1 MLIPAR
7 YRGARPVGITYLDI
21 EVGNPADTSTTLDV
35 EFMVD
40 SGAIYTVAPAIVL
53 DELGIKPISEE
64 TFWLA
69 NGEKIVRKRGGAFFK
84 YGASVGIADVVFG
97 EEGDSNLLGAT
108 TLESL
113 GLALDPFKRE
123 LKPMPLIIGGYR
135 PNR

>member
-1 MLIPAR
+1 M
-7 YRGARPVGITYLDI
+7 GITYLTID
-21 EVGNPADTSTTLDV
+21 VGNPADPSDTRSV

-40 SGAIYTVAPAIVL
+40 SGAIYTVAPAAVL
-53 DELGIKPISEE
+53 EELGIKPISEE

-69 NGEKIVRKRGGAFFK
+69 NGEKIVRQRGGAFFR
-84 YGASVGIADVVFG
+84 YGDKVGIADVVFG

-123 LKPMPLIIGGYR
+123 LKPMPMILGGYR
-135 PNR
+135 PPV

>member
-1 MLIPAR
+1 MLISTR
-7 YRGARPVGITYLDI
+7 YRKARPVGITYVNVD
-21 EVGNPADTSTTLDV
+21 VGNPSNMSHSLNLD
-35 EFMVD
+35 FMVD
-40 SGAIYTVAPAIVL
+40 SGAVYTVAPATVL

-84 YGASVGIADVVFG
+84 YGDKIGIADVVFG

-123 LKPMPLIIGGYR
+123 LKPMRMIIGGFR
-135 PNR
+135 PDR

>member
-1 MLIPAR
+1 
-7 YRGARPVGITYLDI
+7 VGITYVTV
-21 EVGNPADTSTTLDV
+21 EVGNPSDASKVLSV

-40 SGAIYTVAPAIVL
+40 SGAIYTVAPASVL
-53 DELGIKPISEE
+53 DELGITPLSES

-69 NGEKIVRKRGGAFFK
+69 NGEKIVRKRGGALFRYEDK
-84 YGASVGIADVVFG
+84 VGVADVIFG

-123 LKPMPLIIGGYR
+123 LKPMQLIIGGFR
-135 PNR
+135 PTS